1 MQCPYIFTF
10 CFFIFLCFFQ
20 FFCSVYFYFCFL
32 LSAGHRLF
40 FDGVVYLCIDSWFFF
55 CFYVFDC
62 RYIWN
67 LNLDLILL
75 VISLISIER
84 PLIRN
89 AFVSFLLCSDWC
101 WSFTFFKMLFSFY
114 GFERFFT
121 LPVFSL
127 CSECVAYNLNFM
139 CMYQFGTSLVRCI
152 NRVRRT
158 HTPKPCVLHMQTAYI
173 SIKTPRCH
181 WIEQNPFQQLHSRIF
196 PNNKLKKK
204 SQRKTRNENTTKR

>member
-10 CFFIFLCFFQ
+10 CFFIFLCFFRYFLFR
-20 FFCSVYFYFCFL
+20 FFLFL
-32 LSAGHRLF
+32 LSAFCWASFVFRWC
-40 FDGVVYLCIDSWFFF
+40 CILMHWFLVLLLLH
-55 CFYVFDC
+55 CH
-62 RYIWN
+62 YIWN

-89 AFVSFLLCSDWC
+89 AFVSFCFAQIGVDRLHFLKC
-101 WSFTFFKMLFSFY
+101 FSVFMDSKDFSLY
-114 GFERFFT
+114 QF
-121 LPVFSL
+121 FSL
-127 CSECVAYNLNFM
+127 CSECVAYNLNCM
-139 CMYQFGTSLVRCI
+139 CVYQFGTSLVRCT

-181 WIEQNPFQQLHSRIF
+181 WIEQNPFQQLHSHIF